1 MKLVSRP
8 PRQYQ
13 VKHWPIIGA
22 VTQVM
27 PWTVVYIRPRLGS
40 FPIMAR
46 CYTKHRATA
55 ICSALNQQRKG

>member
-1 MKLVSRP
+1 MTPVSSP

-13 VKHWPIIGA
+13 VKHWPSSGA

-27 PWTVVYIRPRLGS
+27 PWTVVYAQARSGS

-46 CYTKHRATA
+46 CYTKHQATR
-55 ICSALNQQRKG
+55 ICSALNQQRKR